1 MRRILATSALP
12 YINGD
17 VHWGTLLEHVQTDVW
32 VRFQRLVG
40 NQCIYVCAAD
50 VHGTATMIRA
60 EADGITPEELSE
72 RVRAQH
78 ESELR
83 ACGVSYDN
91 YYTTHSPEN
100 EHLTTLILQRLID
113 RGLMFT
119 DEVEQLYDPDREIFL
134 SDRYVKGSCPRCGA
148 EDQHGDNCEVCSAT
162 YNAIELKNPK
172 SVISDS
178 TPVVKSSTHYFLD
191 LKQCGEYLNNWIDSG
206 TVQPEIANKLREWF
220 SVGLKPWDMSRDE
233 PYFGFQIPE
242 ATGKYLY
249 VWFDAPIGYMA
260 SFKNWCDRTETEFD
274 DFWAADSDA
283 EVHHFIGKD
292 VINFHGLFW
301 PAMLSGSNFR
311 TPTQLHTHGFLTING
326 EKMSKSRGTFIKVA
340 TYTKHLDPDYI
351 RYYFAARLTATI
363 DDIDFNFDDFVQR
376 VNSDLIGKFVN
387 IASRCA
393 VFVNQIS
400 EGVLSNELRDEDL
413 WKEFVDS
420 KDQLARF
427 YEVGD
432 FNRAIRDITS
442 LADRVNRYLTDLAPW
457 RLAKIDGQEE
467 EVLAICSMGI
477 NLFKILATYLKP
489 VVPFLVER
497 TEIFLNSGDLTW
509 SNLNSPLLNHK
520 INKYE
525 HLLHRIQ
532 MKSVQSILDETK
544 ALYADAAEDPPA
556 QDLQHIELQ
565 DFTKVNLR
573 VAKITSAEAVEGADQ
588 LLRLTLDVGD
598 HQRTVLSGIRA
609 AYDPS
614 ELIGRFTIVVA
625 NLKPRTMRFGTSEG
639 MVLAAGPGG
648 KDVFLISPDQGVQPG
663 MVVR

>member
-40 NQCIYVCAAD
+40 NQCIYICAAD

-72 RVRAQH
+72 RMRAQH

-83 ACGVSYDN
+83 ACGISYDN

-100 EHLTTLILQRLID
+100 EYLTTLILQRLID

-162 YNAIELKNPK
+162 YGAVELKNPK

-191 LKQCGEYLNNWIDSG
+191 LRQCGEYLNNWIDSG
-206 TVQPEIANKLREWF
+206 TVQPEVANKLREWF
-220 SVGLKPWDMSRDE
+220 NVGLKPWDMSRDA
-233 PYFGFQIPE
+233 PYFGFQIPG

-260 SFKNWCDRTETEFD
+260 SFKNWCDRTGTEFD
-274 DFWAADSDA
+274 DFWAVDSDA

-301 PAMLSGSNFR
+301 PATLSGSNFR

-351 RYYFAARLTATI
+351 RYYFASRLTATI
-363 DDIDFNFDDFVQR
+363 DDIDFNFEDFVQR

-400 EGVLSNELRDEDL
+400 GGVLSNELRDEDL

-427 YEVGD
+427 YEIGD
-432 FNRAIRDITS
+432 LNRAIRDITS

-457 RLAKIDGQEE
+457 QLAKIDGQKD
-467 EVLAICSMGI
+467 EVLAVCSMGI

-497 TEIFLNSGDLTW
+497 AEIFLNSGDLTW

-532 MKSVQSILDETK
+532 MKSIQSILDETK

-556 QDLQHIELQ
+556 QDLQHIELK

-573 VAKITSAEAVEGADQ
+573 VAKITGAEAVEGADQ

-625 NLKPRTMRFGTSEG
+625 NLKPRTMHFGTSEG